1 MSSYGQRYS
10 KIRRVPAKLLLLFAL
25 LLLIGLVEFAAILW
39 KLDSDELATN
49 TPSYSSGSS
58 QPAAES
64 FDKAMYSANK
74 ASSIWVVVNK
84 GRILPADYVPDLTVP
99 NASLRYSA
107 ASSEMR
113 LRTDAAKALEQLFTR
128 AANDKIYLR
137 LASGYRSYYTQASIY
152 AREIRTYGQKQ
163 ADRQSARPGHSE
175 HQTGLA
181 ADFSA
186 KNGKCTLEQC
196 FTDINEGKWL
206 AANAYKYGFILPYKV
221 DSQVLT
227 GYSFEPWHFRYVG
240 LELAAELNKRGQTL
254 EQFFELP
261 TYTDYPAEAYQL
273 EAPNGL

>member
-64 FDKAMYSANK
+64 FDKALYSVNK

-84 GRILPADYVPDLTVP
+84 GRILPADYVPGLTVP
-99 NASLRYSA
+99 NAALRYSA
-107 ASSEMR
+107 ANTEMR

-181 ADFSA
+181 ADLA
-186 KNGKCTLEQC
+186 PKDGRCEIADC
-196 FTDINEGKWL
+196 FADTAEGKWL
-206 AANAYKYGFILPYKV
+206 AKNAYRDGFILRYPDGKE
-221 DSQVLT
+221 DET
-227 GYSFEPWHFRYVG
+227 GYRYEPWHFRYVG
-240 LELAAELNKRGQTL
+240 KALAAEKNKTAQTL
-254 EQFFELP
+254 ERFFGLP
-261 TYTDYPAEAYQL
+261 IYTSYLAQNYKL
-273 EAPNGL
+273 L